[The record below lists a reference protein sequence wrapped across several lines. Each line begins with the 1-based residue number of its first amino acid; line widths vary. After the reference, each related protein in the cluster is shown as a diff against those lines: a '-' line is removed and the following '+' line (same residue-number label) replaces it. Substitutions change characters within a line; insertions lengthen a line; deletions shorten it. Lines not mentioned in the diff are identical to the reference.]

1 MPQQLA
7 DILHAILDH
16 CRPLQTQTP
25 AVDPHVR
32 RQAHRLQHLGSKHA
46 AITNLHPLVQPIM
59 IAKDFQAGFRVRIV
73 GGLETQAVDPHFG
86 EEDFHEADE
95 SSQSQAVVCYDTFDL
110 VEFGEMGSVDA
121 FVAKDAIDGEVACW
135 MWVCGE
141 FVKHVGGN
149 GGGVG
154 SKHKFERFVLIERV
168 AVAYGAVL
176 ARLVDLFNVFEV
188 LLVVLLRLF
197 W

>member
-1 MPQQLA
+1 MPQQLP

-16 CRPLQTQTP
+16 GRPLQTQTP
-25 AVDPHVR
+25 TVDPHVR
-32 RQAHRLQHLGSKHA
+32 RQAHRLQHLRSEHT
-46 AITNLHPLVQPIM
+46 AIANLHPLVQPIVV
-59 IAKDFQAGFRVRIV
+59 AKDLQAGFRVRIV

-95 SSQSQAVVCYDTFDL
+95 SSQGQAVVGYDTFDL
-110 VEFGEMGSVDA
+110 VEFGEMGSIDA
-121 FVAKDAIDGEVACW
+121 FVAEDAIDGEVACW
-135 MWVCGE
+135 MWVRGE
-141 FVKHVGGN
+141 FVKHVSGN

-154 SKHKFERFVLIERV
+154 PKHKFERFSLIERV

-176 ARLVDLFNVFEV
+176 PRLVDLFYVFEV
-188 LLVVLLRLF
+188 LLVILLRLF